1 MCGQNIGSE
10 SVLFGFLR
18 CHPGDDLV
26 KSLFWVELS
35 NVSEKVVV
43 GADVALAVS
52 RVVDVCVGVHCG
64 YSFMIVHWV
73 GVVA

>member
-1 MCGQNIGSE
+1 
-10 SVLFGFLR
+10 
-18 CHPGDDLV
+18 LV
-26 KSLFWVELS
+26 KPLFWVELG

-64 YSFMIVHWV
+64 YSFMIVHGV

>member
-1 MCGQNIGSE
+1 
-10 SVLFGFLR
+10 
-18 CHPGDDLV
+18 LV
-26 KSLFWVELS
+26 KSLFWVEFS